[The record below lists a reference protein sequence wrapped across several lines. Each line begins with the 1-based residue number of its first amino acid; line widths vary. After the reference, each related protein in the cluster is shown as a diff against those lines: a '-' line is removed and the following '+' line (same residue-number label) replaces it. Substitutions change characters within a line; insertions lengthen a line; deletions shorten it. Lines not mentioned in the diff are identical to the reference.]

1 MRKIIDLMAITGFL
15 LSGSMTAAL
24 VISYLQF
31 DKFMDES
38 MERIG
43 GQVTEHIEAEL
54 EDKIGEKVKTAM
66 PTLPDVTGPALPF

>member
-1 MRKIIDLMAITGFL
+1 MRKIIDLMAVTGFL

-38 MERIG
+38 MARFG
-43 GQVTEHIEAEL
+43 GPSINSSSLATTCQL
-54 EDKIGEKVKTAM
+54 SG
-66 PTLPDVTGPALPF
+66 G

>member
-1 MRKIIDLMAITGFL
+1 MRKIIDLMAVTGFL

-43 GQVTEHIEAEL
+43 GQVTEHIESEL
-54 EDKIGEKVKTAM
+54 EGKIKGAM
-66 PTLPDVTGPALPF
+66 PKMPEVTGPALPF

>member
-1 MRKIIDLMAITGFL
+1 MRRIIDLMAITSFL

-31 DKFMDES
+31 DKFMDDS

-43 GQVTEHIEAEL
+43 GKVTEHIEAEL
-54 EDKIGEKVKTAM
+54 ENKIKGAM
-66 PTLPDVTGPALPF
+66 PKMPDVTGPALPF